1 MDAITKALEIL
12 NNNGSNIKKEFFHKE
27 SFVYMKTNEMIQ
39 EYVQYILNKKNILSV
54 IGSGD
59 QIINS
64 LITKPEYIDCFD
76 ISIYPEYF
84 LNLKL
89 AAIKTLSKEEYLNLF
104 FECALTSKDEY
115 YDDLYFEKIRNEL
128 VDKYRAFWDAL
139 FNHTYWYEITN
150 SSLFSSEVVS
160 KEYAIKQN
168 LYLND
173 NIYYHLRDNMASS
186 KFNFFTCNILDS
198 FSEFNKKYDL
208 VFLSNILA
216 YVNKEEYKQMLKNFN
231 LSEDGYIITYL
242 FGNLKEHEK
251 FFENHKVKIK
261 KINNSDNGIMIH
273 RN

>member
-1 MDAITKALEIL
+1 MDAITNALKTL
-12 NNNGSNIKKEFFHKE
+12 NNSGNNIKKEFFHEE
-27 SFVYMKTNEMIQ
+27 SFIYMKTNEMIQ
-39 EYVQYILNKKNILSV
+39 EYVQYLLHKKNILSV

-128 VDKYRAFWDAL
+128 VDKYRDFWDAL
-139 FNHTYWYEITN
+139 FNHTDWYEITN

-173 NIYYHLRDNMASS
+173 NIYYHLKNNISS
-186 KFNFFTCNILDS
+186 VKFNFFTCNILDS

-208 VFLSNILA
+208 VFLSNISA
-216 YVNKEEYKQMLKNFN
+216 YVNKEKYRQMLKQFK
-231 LSEDGYIITYL
+231 LSKDGYIITYL
-242 FGNLKEHEK
+242 FGKLEENEK
-251 FFENHKVKIK
+251 FFKNPKVKIK
-261 KINNSDNGIMIH
+261 KFNDSDNGIMLH